1 MKMYMTEEIA
11 VLRPGMRK
19 RYFHKAMFRNRQAHP
34 EGSLS
39 AALRGG
45 AYGSSADPEGAC
57 LDVGKYGQCRQ
68 EERP

>member
-1 MKMYMTEEIA
+1 MYMTRGIA

-19 RYFHKAMFRNRQAHP
+19 RYFREAMLRDRQAHP

-45 AYGSSADPEGAC
+45 AHGSSADSEGGC
-57 LDVGKYGQCRQ
+57 LDVGKYGQCHQ